1 MKNKILLGICALSLA
16 AFINNNIV
24 EASTGDNIYPIEPV
38 SSVTYTLPKVF
49 NYEIGKDKYLIN
61 YGANMNNQIVIKKN
75 GKSIYK
81 GAPITDTVGNVE
93 CISIRGKVFWRV
105 TNKNKDF
112 TKKQVVLL
120 SEDNNDKNVRIYFDS
135 KDFYAPDGYSFY
147 EIISSAEN
155 HNRAKA
161 NSYLVE
167 GDYLTAAFIN
177 TASNNFADIPA
188 YYYILDYDKK
198 NDKLVS
204 VEAGDNKDFDAEVH
218 KVHESVGI
226 EDEKFSAKKI
236 IKSSDNY
243 RLVYQEINTGNTLA
257 DNAINNSIM
266 NEVNTALAK
275 TGEDGVVK
283 VKMESAVTS
292 ENDKYISIL
301 SLITVDKGGNTQ
313 EYIEYGDVYDK
324 ANGQRIPL
332 NLLADVDVD
341 FVANKTFYRD
351 LTYPNGEKY
360 KNRDL
365 IKEADRISD
374 DYIINAKGQI
384 ILLYAN
390 KELVPAKY
398 GRPGINVNK
407 CSKINPYF
415 LADVNNDEEVKNIYF
430 DDEND
435 EEY

>member
-16 AFINNNIV
+16 TFINNSIV
-24 EASTGDNIYPIEPV
+24 EAAIGNDIYPVEPV
-38 SSVTYTLPKVF
+38 SSVTYTLPKAF

-61 YGANMNNQIVIKKN
+61 YGANMNNKLVIKKN
-75 GKSIYK
+75 GKVIYS
-81 GAPITDTVGNVE
+81 GAPIENSVGSVE
-93 CISIRGKVFWRV
+93 CLSIRDKIFWRV
-105 TNKNKDF
+105 TSK
-112 TKKQVVLL
+112 
-120 SEDNNDKNVRIYFDS
+120 S
-135 KDFYAPDGYSFY
+135 KDFNKKQTVLLAEDNADKKVRSYFNSKEISVPEGYVFY
-147 EIISSAEN
+147 EINSSAEN
-155 HNRAKA
+155 FNRAKA
-161 NSYLVE
+161 NSYFVD
-167 GDYLTAAFIN
+167 GDYLTAVFIN
-177 TASNNFADIPA
+177 TVTNNFTDIPA
-188 YYYILDYDKK
+188 YYYILDYNKT

-204 VEAGDNKDFDAEVH
+204 MEAGNNHDFDAEVH
-218 KVHESVGI
+218 KLHEIIGAP
-226 EDEKFSAKKI
+226 DEKSSAKKAI
-236 IKSSDNY
+236 RSGDNY
-243 RLVYQEINTGNTLA
+243 RLVYQEVNTGNPSV

-266 NEVNTALAK
+266 NKVNMALGKTAEE
-275 TGEDGVVK
+275 GIIK
-283 VKMESAVTS
+283 VKMDSIVTS
-292 ENDKYISIL
+292 ENDKYISVL

-415 LADVNNDEEVKNIYF
+415 LADVNND
-430 DDEND
+430 
-435 EEY
+435 